1 MGAGRNRYGYIHH
14 TQHRRLIVHE
24 AVWFL
29 AINNLVFPA
38 GTRKVWLGLAW
49 RGTLP
54 PAHDGS
60 LRCPA
65 LRHRPP
71 PCTTARR
78 RTDVVRAASLA
89 GSIRRRHGRTG
100 APGPSGKRERLE
112 RRTQGISSANQGARG
127 TLDYPRFYYIIFFSS
142 NHQQFIVYFFISSS
156 GSPKYSL
163 NSTITIKYYFL

>member
-1 MGAGRNRYGYIHH
+1 MQAPERW
-14 TQHRRLIVHE
+14 E
-24 AVWFL
+24 
-29 AINNLVFPA
+29 PA
-38 GTRKVWLGLAW
+38 GTDTDTYTTHSTDASSSAKPFGSLQSIIWSSRPEPGRSGLAW
-49 RGTLP
+49 LGEAPYP

-78 RTDVVRAASLA
+78 RTDVVRALLPSLA

-127 TLDYPRFYYIIFFSS
+127 TLDYPRFYYIIFFHQIINNLSFIFSS
-142 NHQQFIVYFFISSS
+142 LAAV
-156 GSPKYSL
+156 PL
-163 NSTITIKYYFL
+163 NTL